1 MSPNRTNRILMLTD
15 GWPTTPLDQAAEQL
29 IQSRIPVDYR
39 LSVTFREADIRIEQ
53 IRTPARIR
61 PGEAFILEATLA
73 GPPGPAITV
82 PWQIS
87 KNGGAPL
94 RGTATLL
101 NGKATVR
108 LADRLS
114 TPGCS
119 AYEMTITPQN
129 DPIPENN
136 RAVSFLEVTGGN
148 GVLLLSGYDRDP
160 LAPFLEAQGF
170 RVQQPSGLNR
180 LDARHLSGVGLVIIN
195 NLSASSVPPDFLHA
209 LDYYVREQ
217 GGGLLMCGGRHSF
230 GSGGYFSSPI
240 DELLPV
246 SMEMKK
252 DKMKLMTAMSIV
264 LDRSGSMSCS
274 VPGGKTKM
282 DLANAGTCQTI
293 SLLSDQDLIS
303 VHAVDSE
310 PHPIVTLSS
319 LGPNRKKMISSVSRI
334 SSMGGGIFIGA
345 GLKAGWQEL
354 QRSVAGTRHL
364 LLFADA
370 DDPKNLPTTGKL

>member
-1 MSPNRTNRILMLTD
+1 M
-15 GWPTTPLDQAAEQL
+15 
-29 IQSRIPVDYR
+29 
-39 LSVTFREADIRIEQ
+39 
-53 IRTPARIR
+53 
-61 PGEAFILEATLA
+61 
-73 GPPGPAITV
+73 
-82 PWQIS
+82 
-87 KNGGAPL
+87 
-94 RGTATLL
+94 
-101 NGKATVR
+101 R

-170 RVQQPSGLNR
+170 RVQQPPGLNR

-334 SSMGGGIFIGA
+334 ASMGGGIFIGA
-345 GLKAGWQEL
+345 GLKAGWREL

-370 DDPKNLPTTGKL
+370 DDSEEPADYRETLKEMVKEGATVSVIALGTEKSADAGLLREIAELGRGRIFFCDRPGISPASLHRKPSAWPGPPSSGNAPSCAARLAGFKLQPASRNGPLP

>member
-1 MSPNRTNRILMLTD
+1 M
-15 GWPTTPLDQAAEQL
+15 
-29 IQSRIPVDYR
+29 
-39 LSVTFREADIRIEQ
+39 
-53 IRTPARIR
+53 
-61 PGEAFILEATLA
+61 
-73 GPPGPAITV
+73 
-82 PWQIS
+82 
-87 KNGGAPL
+87 
-94 RGTATLL
+94 
-101 NGKATVR
+101 R

-170 RVQQPSGLNR
+170 RVQQPPGLNR

-334 SSMGGGIFIGA
+334 ASMGGGIFIGA
-345 GLKAGWQEL
+345 GLKAGWREL

-370 DDPKNLPTTGKL
+370 DDSEEPADYRETLKEMVKEGATVSVIALGTEKSADAGLLREIAELGRGRIFFCDRPGDIPGIFAQETVSVARAAFIRERTLLRGTLAGFKLQPASRNGPLP